1 MNENVKN
8 PLTDYKKL
16 DAMDFEPIYDGETK
30 IGTVMT
36 KRCTWECDPWY
47 EVGES
52 YFVSSYIHAGLSG
65 IEETFKGPD
74 AVKLLSDCSINN
86 VYKWKTGKCKHLVAL
101 TPDGLVANHALFYKD
116 AEDTFRTTAG
126 CSVPYIGA
134 LQSGQYQCEYIVK
147 PIFIFQF
154 SGPLSL
160 TILEK
165 ATKTDLHDLKF
176 LEFRPVR
183 IPEIDTELE
192 ICRIGNLIPMI
203 LRTYFAPN
211 LLMSHIS

>member
-1 MNENVKN
+1 MEERLFMKINHIREFLLLVSNRNFSKTAEQ
-8 PLTDYKKL
+8 LYMAQSAL
-16 DAMDFEPIYDGETK
+16 SRHISPIK
-30 IGTVMT
+30 
-36 KRCTWECDPWY
+36 
-47 EVGES
+47 
-52 YFVSSYIHAGLSG
+52 
-65 IEETFKGPD
+65 
-74 AVKLLSDCSINN
+74 
-86 VYKWKTGKCKHLVAL
+86 
-101 TPDGLVANHALFYKD
+101 KD

-134 LQSGQYQCEYIVK
+134 LQSGQYQCEYTVK

-192 ICRIGNLIPMI
+192 ICRIGMSGTLAYEIHGYGNVGYTRPVP
-203 LRTYFAPN
+203 FACRVRLGMDGKIRSRIHRQRSPGSGDGFSEEKAC
-211 LLMSHIS
+211 LSRI

>member
-1 MNENVKN
+1 MEERLFLKINHIREFLLLVSNRNFSKTAEQ
-8 PLTDYKKL
+8 LYMAQSAL
-16 DAMDFEPIYDGETK
+16 SRHISPIK
-30 IGTVMT
+30 
-36 KRCTWECDPWY
+36 
-47 EVGES
+47 
-52 YFVSSYIHAGLSG
+52 
-65 IEETFKGPD
+65 
-74 AVKLLSDCSINN
+74 
-86 VYKWKTGKCKHLVAL
+86 
-101 TPDGLVANHALFYKD
+101 KD

-134 LQSGQYQCEYIVK
+134 LQSGQYQCEYTVK